1 MQQPAVIAP
10 RRPVFTLR
18 EQLSFWTLRASIV
31 IHLVL
36 LGCCVIVSL
45 VIKLI
50 AILWLFE
57 RIARVSLL
65 RLLLPLCLSVEIIR
79 IVSRVKCLWFIVL
92 RLLAVVVLLS
102 DKRLLLKLLRW
113 HKVFGALSKIHG
125 LRRGEF
131 FIVLLMILVVPV
143 VLLSP
148 WLLSVV
154 VIVSVGWICSHW
166 LEPLVVLVARL
177 VVVLAFVVELK
188 IVVFSILGGLSLVWL

>member
-18 EQLSFWTLRASIV
+18 EQLSSWTLRASIV
-31 IHLVL
+31 IHKVL
-36 LGCCVIVSL
+36 LSCCVVVSF
-45 VIKLI
+45 VIKLV
-50 AILWLFE
+50 AILWLLE

-92 RLLAVVVLLS
+92 RLLAVIVLLS

-113 HKVFGALSKIHG
+113 HKVFGALGKIHG
-125 LRRGEF
+125 LRRDEF
-131 FIVLLMILVVPV
+131 FKVLLLILVVPV

-154 VIVSVGWICSHW
+154 VIVSWICIHW